1 MNSEHGRE
9 GREHPVVEA
18 GRRFGDESG
27 IIVFGGGNGCAGRG
41 CLFWILLSVGL
52 TVGLNLIL
60 FLISLLFSAGPGVIG
75 V

>member
-1 MNSEHGRE
+1 MSDDHRH
-9 GREHPVVEA
+9 RL
-18 GRRFGDESG
+18 GDESG

-41 CLFWILLSVGL
+41 CLFWLLLSVGL

-60 FLISLLFSAGPGVIG
+60 FFISLLFSAGPGVIG